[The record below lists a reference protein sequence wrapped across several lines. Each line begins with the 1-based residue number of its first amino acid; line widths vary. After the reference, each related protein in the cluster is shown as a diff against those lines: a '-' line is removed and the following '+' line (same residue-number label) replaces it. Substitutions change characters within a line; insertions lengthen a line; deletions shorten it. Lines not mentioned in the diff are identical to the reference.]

1 MTKYMFKCKTCKT
14 LMSIETG
21 LPKESIHQAPP
32 CPCGK
37 ARMLSLNS
45 YEYAYGV
52 PESPRKSNGWE

>member
-1 MTKYMFKCKTCKT
+1 
-14 LMSIETG
+14 MSIETG